1 MAIEHLRKTVGGA
14 KLYARVAEYDSAGNK
29 ITDSLSTLT
38 DAVDAVSDSVETI
51 TTSLDGKANLVQN
64 PTTGNLASLTSTG
77 DISDSGYG
85 ADNLVPT
92 ATNKQSQIIMDS
104 AQDKPIWSSDA
115 YGTFTINNPN
125 MEMANIGGT
134 EYVTIKVGNKWWMAE
149 NLDYKFDG
157 CVIGSTEGITIA
169 EARGNYYDNDE
180 ATYGR
185 SGYRCGLLYN
195 WKALNT
201 LIINADTLIP
211 GWHVPTYDEWLDFI
225 NYDDIEGF
233 YHAYK
238 FKKEGLYWAPNWRG
252 TNENKFNVVP
262 AGARQEEYVFIGT
275 QTTFWSSSIT
285 TDHSAAYPTLKALKF
300 DTSYNLGW
308 DVNTG
313 NGFLQFSVRLVRDA
327 E

>member
-1 MAIEHLRKTVGGA
+1 MAIEHLRKTVGGD

-29 ITDSLSTLT
+29 IVDSLSTLSDT
-38 DAVDAVSDSVETI
+38 LSEVSSSVEAI
-51 TTSLDGKANLVQN
+51 SEGKANLVQN
-64 PTTGNLASLTSTG
+64 PVAGNFASLTSTG
-77 DISDSGYG
+77 DIADSGYNPS
-85 ADNLVPT
+85 NLLPS
-92 ATNKQSQIIMDS
+92 AINKKSQVLMVDG
-104 AQDKPIWSSDA
+104 QDTPVWSSDSFV
-115 YGTFTINNPN
+115 TVSVNNPN
-125 MEMANIGGT
+125 MQMANIGGT

-225 NYDDIEGF
+225 QYNDIEGF

-252 TNENKFNVVP
+252 TNETKFNVVP
-262 AGARQEEYVFIGT
+262 AGVREEEYAFIGT

-285 TDHSAAYPTLKALKF
+285 TDHSSSYPTLRALKF

-308 DVNTG
+308 NVNTG